1 MSRLESFTR
10 KTPFSQLSQVPN
22 RHSDKR
28 GSQTAIDSPM
38 ERLRQRLAQTQLSHR
53 TAKSLK
59 VILALSL
66 FSATQMV
73 CLPQQATAQNGFGN
87 LCAAPG
93 KDGIDNGTVNIVN
106 SYYPAPTGDTTIS
119 QGATSIDVG
128 AIDPFGNQT
137 PITPGDLLLIIQ
149 MQDADIDF
157 SDTTAYGSG
166 NASNNGSG
174 STAINQTGLY
184 EYVVAT
190 SSVDT
195 GGGTIQ
201 IRGTGAGGGLNN
213 SYRKQA
219 ADITAHGQR
228 TYQVVRVPQF
238 SSTTL
243 TGTIRSPGSWNG
255 KSGGIVAIDVANT
268 FTMANGTVD
277 VQDKG
282 FRGGGGTQNQD
293 SYPEKEDVAFRTDG
307 DVARGGVKGEGIAGT
322 PLFVFDGTSTID
334 TGIDGYPRLAS
345 NDTYKSIGSTEGGS
359 RARGAPGNAGGG
371 GNQHNSG
378 GGGGGNA
385 GVGGNGGNSI
395 NTPPATE
402 EEGTGISK
410 PVGGRGGSPLS
421 ATPVPSRLVMG
432 GGGGAGDA
440 NNGIAGSG
448 GLGGGIV
455 MIRAGTIAGSGK
467 ISARARDGVLTPTD
481 DGGSGAG
488 GGGSILIIA
497 KGGSLANISLDV
509 SGGKGGDTNTGQV
522 IPYDFGPGGGGGG
535 GVIFSSISTG
545 ITAVTGGQPG
555 GSFNGQLGTSTTSVP
570 RGATAGTDGLVSS
583 GVTATQIPGIHSGAD
598 CSVNLSGRVWN
609 DKNASITIDPTETGT
624 NAGGLYAYLVDDNN
638 KVVAKAVVQSNGS
651 YTMVVPQNVSY
662 KLRLST
668 DNSPTFG
675 ATAPTTSV
683 PASWYNTGQNKNGTI
698 DKTSLG
704 EILVPIVTTDIIDQN
719 FGVSQNARV
728 LLVKRIT
735 EIQNNR
741 IQNPNASSY
750 QLDQVL
756 DLPSFAADDPFPA
769 NNWPSNFLKGAYD
782 GGPVKPGEI
791 VEYTVY
797 FMNANGSNVKNLKIC
812 DRIVGSQQFLTN
824 AYGPNRD
831 IEYQLGTNPI
841 RYLTKDV
848 NITVDRAQLDMSTG
862 SISGCLAPSI
872 SGTNNGTVVI
882 DITGTDS
889 SVQDNITA
897 IPGATAQGTP
907 TNSYGYFR
915 FKTIINP

>member
-1 MSRLESFTR
+1 MPQIKSFIKNILFT
-10 KTPFSQLSQVPN
+10 QLPQVPN
-22 RHSDKR
+22 RDSDKIV
-28 GSQTAIDSPM
+28 SQTAID
-38 ERLRQRLAQTQLSHR
+38 RLAQPQRSHR
-53 TAKSLK
+53 RARSLK

-73 CLPQQATAQNGFGN
+73 CLPQKAVAQNGFGS

-93 KDGIDNGTVNIVN
+93 KDGIDNGTINIVN

-128 AIDPFGNQT
+128 AIDPLGNQT

-157 SDTTAYGSG
+157 SDTTKYGSG
-166 NASNNGSG
+166 SISNNGSG
-174 STAINQTGLY
+174 FTAINQTGLY

-190 SSVDT
+190 SSV
-195 GGGTIQ
+195 GISGGTIQ
-201 IRGTGAGGGLNN
+201 IRGTRAGGGLNN
-213 SYRKQA
+213 SYRKEA
-219 ADITAHGQR
+219 AVITAHGQR
-228 TYQVVRVPQF
+228 SYQVVRVPQF

-243 TGTIRSPGSWNG
+243 TGTIRSPGAWNG
-255 KSGGIVAIDVANT
+255 KTGGIVAIDIANT

-282 FRGGGGTQNQD
+282 FRGGGGTQNEG
-293 SYPEKEDVAFRTDG
+293 SYPDKEDVAFRTDG
-307 DVARGGVKGEGIAGT
+307 DVKRGGVKGEGIAGT
-322 PLFVFDGTSTID
+322 PLFVFNGITTID
-334 TGIDGYPRLAS
+334 TGTDGYPRKVG
-345 NDTYKSIGSTEGGS
+345 DDKYPTIGNTNGGS

-395 NTPPATE
+395 NTTNNNEVP
-402 EEGTGISK
+402 GTGISK
-410 PVGGRGGSPLS
+410 PVGGRGGSSLS

-448 GLGGGIV
+448 GLGGGTV
-455 MIRAGTIAGSGK
+455 MIRAGTISGSGK
-467 ISARARDGVLTPTD
+467 ISARAKDGVITTSD

-497 KGGSLANISLDV
+497 KGGSLANISLDA
-509 SGGKGGDTNTGQV
+509 SGGNGGDTNTNTTV
-522 IPYDFGPGGGGGG
+522 KYDFGPGGGGGG
-535 GVIFSSISTG
+535 GVIFSSLSTG
-545 ITAVTGGQPG
+545 TTTFGGGLPG
-555 GSFNGQLGTSTTSVP
+555 KSFNGQLGTKTTGVT
-570 RGATAGTDGLVSS
+570 RGATAGTDGLLTS
-583 GVTATQIPGIHSGAD
+583 GVTPAQIPGIHSGAD
-598 CSVNLSGRVWN
+598 CSVNLSGQVWN

-624 NAGGLYAYLVDDNN
+624 NAGGLYAYLIDDNS

-651 YTMVVPQNVSY
+651 YTMVVPQNVNY

-668 DNSPTFG
+668 DNSSTFG
-675 ATAPTTSV
+675 ATAPAASV
-683 PASWYNTGQNKNGTI
+683 PTSWYNTGQNKNGTI
-698 DKTSLG
+698 DKTSPG

-719 FGVSQNARV
+719 FGVSQNARI

-741 IQNPNASSY
+741 TQNPNANSY
-750 QLDQVL
+750 QLDRVL
-756 DLPSFAADDPFPA
+756 DRPSFASDDPFPA
-769 NNWPSNFLKGAYD
+769 NNWPDNFLKGAYD
-782 GGPVKPGEI
+782 AGPGKPGDI
-791 VEYTVY
+791 IEYTIY
-797 FMNANGSNVKNLKIC
+797 FLNANGANVKDLRVC
-812 DRIVGSQQFLTN
+812 DRIVGNQQFLPN

-848 NITVDRAQLDMSTG
+848 NTTIDRAQLDSTTTT
-862 SISGCLAPSI
+862 IPGCVAPSI
-872 SGTNNGTVVI
+872 SGTNNGTVII
-882 DITGTDS
+882 DITGTGS

-897 IPGATAQGTP
+897 IPGATSQGTP

-915 FKTIINP
+915 FKTTINP